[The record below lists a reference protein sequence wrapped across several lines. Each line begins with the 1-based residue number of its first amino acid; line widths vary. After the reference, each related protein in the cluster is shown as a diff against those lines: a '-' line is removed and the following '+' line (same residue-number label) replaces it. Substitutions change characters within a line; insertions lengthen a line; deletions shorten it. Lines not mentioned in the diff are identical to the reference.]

1 LALKLGVTGELS
13 AVVSNDRVRN
23 PEMENDV
30 LDEIHGLPASDFSQ
44 GLHLDP
50 LSIFID
56 HDEQVGQAQ
65 RRLLEGP

>member
-44 GLHLDP
+44 GPRRFKPHTRKG
-50 LSIFID
+50 
-56 HDEQVGQAQ
+56 QVMGIV
-65 RRLLEGP
+65 